1 MAGSRPGTLQALS
14 RLILT
19 TVLRSC
25 HYSHY
30 TDKETEA
37 QSSHLVGKFNGGLT
51 SSPVLKTSK
60 LFRDK
65 WNYVFPGKLRRL
77 F

>member
-37 QSSHLVGKFNGGLT
+37 QSSHLVGKFKRW
-51 SSPVLKTSK
+51 SDFKSCAQ
-60 LFRDK
+60 DQ
-65 WNYVFPGKLRRL
+65 
-77 F
+77 